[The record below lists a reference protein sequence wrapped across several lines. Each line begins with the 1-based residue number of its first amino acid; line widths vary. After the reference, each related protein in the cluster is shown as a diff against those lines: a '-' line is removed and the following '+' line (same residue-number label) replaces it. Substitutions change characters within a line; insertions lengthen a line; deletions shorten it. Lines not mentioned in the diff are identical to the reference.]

1 MIKTLFKF
9 VFTVMLVGC
18 VSSNNGTL
26 YQQLNGKQG
35 VEKLVESFINQ
46 IGHDEQILAYFKQSN
61 VAHFR
66 QGFIT
71 HLCSVTDGPCEYKG
85 DNMVDI
91 HTGMNISKKDFNR
104 VVELLINAMDEQQIP
119 QTVQNKILSRLAP
132 LRPEVIDI

>member
-1 MIKTLFKF
+1 MIKTLFTF

-132 LRPEVIDI
+132 LRPEIIDI

>member
-1 MIKTLFKF
+1 MIKTLFTF

-35 VEKLVESFINQ
+35 IEKLVESFINQ

-119 QTVQNKILSRLAP
+119 QTVQNQILSRLAP
-132 LRPEVIDI
+132 LRPEVINI

>member
-1 MIKTLFKF
+1 MIKTLFTF

-35 VEKLVESFINQ
+35 IEKLVESFINQ

-91 HTGMNISKKDFNR
+91 HTGMNIPEKDFNR

>member
-1 MIKTLFKF
+1 MMKTFFTF
-9 VFTVMLVGC
+9 VFAVMLVGC
-18 VSSNNGTL
+18 ASSNNGTL
-26 YQQLNGKQG
+26 YQQLNGEQG
-35 VEKLVESFINQ
+35 IEKLVDSFINQ
-46 IGHDEQILAYFKQSN
+46 IGRDEQILAYFKQTN

-104 VVELLINAMDEQQIP
+104 VVELLINAMDEQHIS

-132 LRPEVIDI
+132 LRPEIINI

>member
-1 MIKTLFKF
+1 MMKTFFTF
-9 VFTVMLVGC
+9 VFAVMLVGC
-18 VSSNNGTL
+18 ASSNNGTL
-26 YQQLNGKQG
+26 YQQLNGEQG
-35 VEKLVESFINQ
+35 IEKLVDSFINQ
-46 IGHDEQILAYFKQSN
+46 IGRDEQILAYFKQTN

-71 HLCSVTDGPCEYKG
+71 HLCSVTDGPCEYEG

-104 VVELLINAMDEQQIP
+104 VVELLINAMDEQHVS

-132 LRPEVIDI
+132 LRPEVIEI

>member
-1 MIKTLFKF
+1 MMKTLFTF
-9 VFTVMLVGC
+9 VFAVMLAGC
-18 VSSNNGTL
+18 ASSNNSTL
-26 YQQLNGKQG
+26 YQQINGEQG
-35 VEKLVESFINQ
+35 VEKLVDSFINQ
-46 IGHDEQILAYFKQSN
+46 IGRDEQILAYFKQTN

-91 HTGMNISKKDFNR
+91 HTGMNIPEKDFNR

-119 QTVQNKILSRLAP
+119 QTVQNQILSRLAP
-132 LRPEVIDI
+132 LRPEVINI

>member
-1 MIKTLFKF
+1 
-9 VFTVMLVGC
+9 MLVGC

>member
-1 MIKTLFKF
+1 MIKTLFTF

-46 IGHDEQILAYFKQSN
+46 IGHDERILAYFKQSN

-132 LRPEVIDI
+132 LRPEVVDI

>member
-1 MIKTLFKF
+1 MIKTLFTF

-46 IGHDEQILAYFKQSN
+46 IGHDERILAYFKQSN

-132 LRPEVIDI
+132 LRPEIIDI

>member
-132 LRPEVIDI
+132 LRPEIIDI

>member
-1 MIKTLFKF
+1 MKTFFTF
-9 VFTVMLVGC
+9 VFAVMLVGC
-18 VSSNNGTL
+18 ASSNNGTL
-26 YQQLNGKQG
+26 YQQLNGEQG
-35 VEKLVESFINQ
+35 IEKLVDSFINQ
-46 IGHDEQILAYFKQSN
+46 IGRDEQILAYFKQTN

-104 VVELLINAMDEQQIP
+104 VVELLINAMDEQHIS

-132 LRPEVIDI
+132 LRPEIINI

>member
-1 MIKTLFKF
+1 MIKTLFTF

-35 VEKLVESFINQ
+35 IEKLVESFINQ

>member
-1 MIKTLFKF
+1 MMKTFCTF
-9 VFTVMLVGC
+9 VFAVMLVGC
-18 VSSNNGTL
+18 ASSNNGTL
-26 YQQLNGKQG
+26 YQQLNGEQG
-35 VEKLVESFINQ
+35 IEKLVDSFINQ
-46 IGHDEQILAYFKQSN
+46 IGRDEQILAYFKQTN

-71 HLCSVTDGPCEYKG
+71 HLCSVTDGPCEYEG

-104 VVELLINAMDEQQIP
+104 VVELLINAMDEQHVS

-132 LRPEVIDI
+132 LRPEVINI

>member
-1 MIKTLFKF
+1 MKTFFTF
-9 VFTVMLVGC
+9 VFAVMLVGC
-18 VSSNNGTL
+18 ASSNNGTL
-26 YQQLNGKQG
+26 YQQLNGEQG
-35 VEKLVESFINQ
+35 IEKLVDSFINQ
-46 IGHDEQILAYFKQSN
+46 IGRDEQILAYFKQTN

-71 HLCSVTDGPCEYKG
+71 HLCSVTDGPCEYEG

-104 VVELLINAMDEQQIP
+104 VVELLINAMDEQHIS

-132 LRPEVIDI
+132 LRPEVIEI

>member
-1 MIKTLFKF
+1 MMKTFFTF
-9 VFTVMLVGC
+9 VFAVMLVGC
-18 VSSNNGTL
+18 ASSNNGTL
-26 YQQLNGKQG
+26 YQQLNGEQG
-35 VEKLVESFINQ
+35 IEKLVDSFINQ
-46 IGHDEQILAYFKQSN
+46 IGRDEQILAYFKQTN

-71 HLCSVTDGPCEYKG
+71 HLCSVTDGPCEYEG

-104 VVELLINAMDEQQIP
+104 VVELLINAMDEQHVS

-132 LRPEVIDI
+132 LRPEVINI

>member
-1 MIKTLFKF
+1 MIKTLFTF

-35 VEKLVESFINQ
+35 VEKLVDSFINQ
-46 IGHDEQILAYFKQSN
+46 IGHDERILAYFKQSN

-119 QTVQNKILSRLAP
+119 QTVQNKILSRLAA

>member
-1 MIKTLFKF
+1 MKTFFTF
-9 VFTVMLVGC
+9 VFAVMLVGC
-18 VSSNNGTL
+18 ASSNNGTL
-26 YQQLNGKQG
+26 YQQLNGEQG
-35 VEKLVESFINQ
+35 IEKLVDSFINQ
-46 IGHDEQILAYFKQSN
+46 IGRDEQILAYFKQTN

-71 HLCSVTDGPCEYKG
+71 HLCNVTDGPCEYKG

-104 VVELLINAMDEQQIP
+104 VVELLINAMDEQHIS

-132 LRPEVIDI
+132 LRPEVIEI

>member
-1 MIKTLFKF
+1 MIKTLFTF

-35 VEKLVESFINQ
+35 IEKLVESFINQ

-71 HLCSVTDGPCEYKG
+71 HLCSVTEGPCEYKG

-91 HTGMNISKKDFNR
+91 HTGMNIPEKDFNR

-132 LRPEVIDI
+132 LRSEVIDI

>member
-1 MIKTLFKF
+1 MIKTLFTF

-35 VEKLVESFINQ
+35 IEKLVESFINQ
-46 IGHDEQILAYFKQSN
+46 IGHDERILAYFKQTN

-119 QTVQNKILSRLAP
+119 QTVQNKILSRLAL
-132 LRPEVIDI
+132 LRPEIIDI

>member
-1 MIKTLFKF
+1 MIKTLFTF

-46 IGHDEQILAYFKQSN
+46 IGHDERILAYFKQSN

-91 HTGMNISKKDFNR
+91 HTGMNIPEKDFNR

-132 LRPEVIDI
+132 LRPEIIDI

>member
-1 MIKTLFKF
+1 MIKTLFTF

-46 IGHDEQILAYFKQSN
+46 IGHDEQILAYFKQTN

-132 LRPEVIDI
+132 LRPEIIDI

>member
-1 MIKTLFKF
+1 MIKTLFTF

-46 IGHDEQILAYFKQSN
+46 IGHDERILAYFKQSN

>member
-1 MIKTLFKF
+1 MIKTLFTF

-46 IGHDEQILAYFKQSN
+46 IGHDERILAYFKQSN

-119 QTVQNKILSRLAP
+119 QTVQNKILSRLAA

>member
-1 MIKTLFKF
+1 MMKTLFTF
-9 VFTVMLVGC
+9 VFAVMLVGC
-18 VSSNNGTL
+18 ASSNNSTL
-26 YQQLNGKQG
+26 YQQINGEQG
-35 VEKLVESFINQ
+35 VEKLVDSFINQ
-46 IGHDEQILAYFKQSN
+46 IGRDEQILAYFKQTN

-71 HLCSVTDGPCEYKG
+71 HLCSVTDGPCEYEG

-119 QTVQNKILSRLAP
+119 QTVQNQILSRLAP

>member
-1 MIKTLFKF
+1 MIKTLFTF

-91 HTGMNISKKDFNR
+91 HTGMNISEKDFNR

>member
-1 MIKTLFKF
+1 MIKTLFTF

-18 VSSNNGTL
+18 VSSNNSTL
-26 YQQLNGKQG
+26 YQQINGEQG

-132 LRPEVIDI
+132 LRPEIIDI

>member
-1 MIKTLFKF
+1 MIKTLFTF

>member
-1 MIKTLFKF
+1 MIKTLFTF

-35 VEKLVESFINQ
+35 IEKLVESFINQ

-132 LRPEVIDI
+132 LRPEIIDI

>member
-1 MIKTLFKF
+1 
-9 VFTVMLVGC
+9 MLVGC

-132 LRPEVIDI
+132 LRPEIIDI

>member
-1 MIKTLFKF
+1 MMKTFFTF
-9 VFTVMLVGC
+9 VFAVMLVGC
-18 VSSNNGTL
+18 ASSNNGTL
-26 YQQLNGKQG
+26 YQQLNGEQG
-35 VEKLVESFINQ
+35 IEKLVDSFINQ
-46 IGHDEQILAYFKQSN
+46 IGRDEQILAYFKQTN

-71 HLCSVTDGPCEYKG
+71 HLCSVTDGPCEYEG

-104 VVELLINAMDEQQIP
+104 VVELLINAMDEQHIS

-132 LRPEVIDI
+132 LRPEVIEI

>member
-1 MIKTLFKF
+1 
-9 VFTVMLVGC
+9 MLVGC

-46 IGHDEQILAYFKQSN
+46 IGHDEQILVYFKQSN

-91 HTGMNISKKDFNR
+91 HTGMNIPEKDFNR